1 MMDVFGVWN
10 EEIDSL
16 PDGVKNSVA
25 VNGRSYDAFELCAR
39 IHPITAEVLG
49 TYEKDFYAGE
59 PAVTKNRFG
68 SGAAY
73 YIAART
79 GTDLLADL
87 YSEMISGA
95 RHCAGDRRRA
105 ARGCHGA
112 RENRR
117 KRRRRVC
124 GKLQQ
129 HGGNGGAAGAYELYG
144 TGERVN
150 SIKLAP
156 FGVARVYPN

>member
-25 VNGRSYDAFELCAR
+25 MDGRRYDAFELCAR

-68 SGAAY
+68 RGAAY

-79 GTDLLADL
+79 GTDMLAAL
-87 YSEMISGA
+87 YGGLIASLGIGVTAHERVGENGA
-95 RHCAGDRRRA
+95 VVFVENYNDAEKTVELPAG
-105 ARGCHGA
+105 C
-112 RENRR
+112 
-117 KRRRRVC
+117 
-124 GKLQQ
+124 
-129 HGGNGGAAGAYELYG
+129 ELYG

-156 FGVARVYPN
+156 FGVAVLSKFTEI

>member
-1 MMDVFGVWN
+1 MD
-10 EEIDSL
+10 
-16 PDGVKNSVA
+16 
-25 VNGRSYDAFELCAR
+25 GRRYDAFELCAR

-68 SGAAY
+68 RGAAY

-79 GTDLLADL
+79 GTDMLASL
-87 YSEMISGA
+87 YGGLIASLGIGRALDAALPAGVTAHERVGENGA
-95 RHCAGDRRRA
+95 VVFVENYNDAEKTVELPAG
-105 ARGCHGA
+105 C
-112 RENRR
+112 
-117 KRRRRVC
+117 
-124 GKLQQ
+124 
-129 HGGNGGAAGAYELYG
+129 ELYG

-156 FGVARVYPN
+156 FGVAVLSKFTEI